1 MTRCRSYGEDT
12 PFSEW
17 MRENRRMPSYSRE
30 CGFVATDN
38 DFTLHRYMVSRD
50 AMGTRDVQPIMQLEV
65 KTRNGVP
72 SKSQQDTLWKRH
84 MFRGQRGSSPVIWNF
99 GVYIVSMSGERP
111 DASDEIR
118 WGSFRPNGS
127 LRWRFV
133 TMETLEKLMLF
144 EVDPD
149 TFQSQ
154 AFRRH
159 HKTQKTWIQVT
170 SPLGFEYTK
179 PVLKRS

>member
-17 MRENRRMPSYSRE
+17 MRSNPRMPSYSSE

-50 AMGTRDVQPIMQLEV
+50 AMGTRDIQPIMQLEV
-65 KTRNGVP
+65 KTRCGVP

-99 GVYIVSMSGERP
+99 GVYVLSMMDERP
-111 DASDEIR
+111 DTSAEMR
-118 WGSFRPNGS
+118 WGAFTKSGS
-127 LRWRFV
+127 LRW
-133 TMETLEKLMLF
+133 TSIDLLQLEKLLLF
-144 EVDPD
+144 EIDPENLKP
-149 TFQSQ
+149 Q

-159 HKTQKTWIQVT
+159 HKTQENLVKTI
-170 SPLGFEYTK
+170 SPLGFEYLK
-179 PVLKRS
+179 PVVTKS